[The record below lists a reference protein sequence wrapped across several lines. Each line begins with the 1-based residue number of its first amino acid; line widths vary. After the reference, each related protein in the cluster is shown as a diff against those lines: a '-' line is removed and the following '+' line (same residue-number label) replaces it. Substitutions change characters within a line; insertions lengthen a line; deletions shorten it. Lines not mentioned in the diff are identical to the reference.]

1 MFGNFFTFAIL
12 IDILKVLII
21 KFMKILLFLLIYS
34 LFVPNDGA
42 WLLQLFSEKSQVKV
56 VQSESVPDT
65 LTLMFIGDVMSHSP
79 QVDAARLQD
88 GTYDYASCYQFLAPY
103 IASADL
109 CIANMEVPL
118 AGSPYTG
125 YPQFSCPDAMMSQ
138 LFDAG
143 VDVFLTANNHTCDK
157 GAKGI
162 RRTIHVMDSLGIP
175 HVGTYLDSTDF
186 NQRNPLIVEKNG
198 FRIAVLNYTYGTNG
212 IPAPNPF
219 IVNMLDSTEIARD
232 IARARELKADY
243 IVVMPHWGIE
253 YERKQNKEQKG
264 YANYMYECGA
274 DMVIGGHPHVV
285 QPITLENRNE
295 LGVAQCITAYSLGN
309 FVSNQRK
316 RYTDGGIIVKCQLV
330 RDTNGVIQITDYEY
344 LPYWVYKGTC
354 QGKYQYH
361 ILPAKHAVENCA
373 YYDLHGADSVALN
386 LFYKDTKALID
397 SFPESKFDFTSAIR

>member
-1 MFGNFFTFAIL
+1 MR
-12 IDILKVLII
+12 
-21 KFMKILLFLLIYS
+21 ILLFLLIYG
-34 LFVPNDGA
+34 LLAPNDGT
-42 WLLQLFSEKSQVKV
+42 WFPQLFPCKRPVEVAQP
-56 VQSESVPDT
+56 EPTPDT
-65 LTLMFIGDVMSHSP
+65 ITLMFIGDVMSHMP
-79 QVDAARLQD
+79 QVTAAQKND
-88 GTYDYASCYQFLAPY
+88 GSYDYSICYRYLAPY
-103 IASADL
+103 IASADI

-118 AGSPYTG
+118 AGAPYSG

-143 VDVFLTANNHTCDK
+143 VDVFLTSNNHSCDK

-175 HVGTYLDSTDF
+175 HVGTYLDSADF

-219 IVNMLDSTEIARD
+219 IVNLLDSAAIARD
-232 IARARELKADY
+232 VARARELKADY

-253 YERKQNKEQKG
+253 YERKQNKVQSG
-264 YANYMYECGA
+264 YARYMYECGA

-295 LGVAQCITAYSLGN
+295 HGVAQRITAYSLGN

-330 RDTNGVIQITDYEY
+330 RDTTGVIQITDYEY
-344 LPYWVYKGTC
+344 LPYWVYRGTC
-354 QGKYQYH
+354 SGKYQYH
-361 ILPAKHAVENCA
+361 ILPAKDAVEYNA
-373 YYDLHGADSVALN
+373 DYDIHGEDSVALN
-386 LFYKDTKALID
+386 LFYNDTKSLID
-397 SFPESKFDFTSAIR
+397 NVPESRFVFGFRSLGPWQKAED

>member
-1 MFGNFFTFAIL
+1 
-12 IDILKVLII
+12 
-21 KFMKILLFLLIYS
+21 MKILIFSLLY
-34 LFVPNDGA
+34 G
-42 WLLQLFSEKSQVKV
+42 LLTMTGGQWPSHWFNREPQAQV
-56 VQSESVPDT
+56 QPEPEPTPDT

-79 QVDAARLQD
+79 QVDAARLPD
-88 GTYDYASCYQFLAPY
+88 GTYDYAPCYRFLAPY

-118 AGSPYTG
+118 AGAPYTG
-125 YPQFSCPDAMMSQ
+125 YPQFSCPDNMMSQ

-162 RRTIHVMDSLGIP
+162 RRTIQVMDSLGIP
-175 HVGTYLDSTDF
+175 HTGTWLDSTDYR
-186 NQRNPLIVEKNG
+186 QRNPLIIDKNG

-219 IVNMLDSTEIARD
+219 MVNMLDSVNIFND
-232 IARARELKADY
+232 IATARATDADY
-243 IVVMPHWGIE
+243 IIVMPHWGIE
-253 YERKQNKEQKG
+253 YERHQNKAQAG
-264 YANYMYECGA
+264 YARYMYECGA

-285 QPITLENRNE
+285 QPITLENRDE
-295 LGVAQCITAYSLGN
+295 QGVAQRVTAYSLGN

-316 RYTDGGIIVKCQLV
+316 RYTDGGIVVKCEIV
-330 RDTNGVIQITDYEY
+330 RDTTGTIRVTDYEY
-344 LPYWVYKGTC
+344 LPYWVYKGVC

-373 YYDLHGADSVALN
+373 YYNIHGADSVALN
-386 LFYKDTKALID
+386 LFYNDTKTLID
-397 SFPESKFDFTSAIR
+397 NVPESQFNFGQFRID

>member
-1 MFGNFFTFAIL
+1 M
-12 IDILKVLII
+12 
-21 KFMKILLFLLIYS
+21 MRILLFLLAQY
-34 LFVPNDGA
+34 LFWGTCGLWSSNWFGNKRPV
-42 WLLQLFSEKSQVKV
+42 EV
-56 VQSESVPDT
+56 VHEEPTPDT
-65 LTLMFIGDVMSHSP
+65 LTLMFIGDVMSHMP
-79 QVDAARLQD
+79 QVDAARLPD
-88 GTYDYASCYQFLAPY
+88 GTYDYAPCYRFLAPY
-103 IASADL
+103 IASADI

-118 AGSPYTG
+118 AGAPYSG

-162 RRTIHVMDSLGIP
+162 RRTIQVMDSLGIP

-186 NQRNPLIVEKNG
+186 QQRNPLMVERDG
-198 FRIAVLNYTYGTNG
+198 FRVAVLNYTYGTNG

-219 IVNMLDSTEIARD
+219 IVNMLDSAAIARD

-253 YERKQNKEQKG
+253 YERKQNKGQKG

-285 QPITLENRNE
+285 QPITLENRDQY
-295 LGVAQCITAYSLGN
+295 GVAQRITAYSLGN

-316 RYTDGGIIVKCQLV
+316 RYTDGGIIVKCEIV
-330 RDTNGVIQITDYEY
+330 RDTNGTVRVTDYEY
-344 LPYWVYKGTC
+344 LPYWVYRGVC
-354 QGKYQYH
+354 FGKYQYY
-361 ILPAKHAVENCA
+361 ILPAKDAVEYNA
-373 YYDLHGADSVALN
+373 QYNIHGADSVALN
-386 LFYKDTKALID
+386 LFYNDTKSLID
-397 SFPESKFDFTSAIR
+397 NVPEAIYVAGRTFGPWDKAEE

>member
-1 MFGNFFTFAIL
+1 M
-12 IDILKVLII
+12 
-21 KFMKILLFLLIYS
+21 MRILLFLLAQY
-34 LFVPNDGA
+34 LFWGTCGLWSSNWFGNKRPV
-42 WLLQLFSEKSQVKV
+42 EV
-56 VQSESVPDT
+56 VHEEPTPDT
-65 LTLMFIGDVMSHSP
+65 LTLMFIGDVMSHMP
-79 QVDAARLQD
+79 QVDAARLPD
-88 GTYDYASCYQFLAPY
+88 GTYDYAPCYRFLAPY
-103 IASADL
+103 IASADI

-118 AGSPYTG
+118 AGAPYSG

-162 RRTIHVMDSLGIP
+162 RRTIQVMDSLGIP

-186 NQRNPLIVEKNG
+186 QQRNPLMVERDG
-198 FRIAVLNYTYGTNG
+198 FRVAVLNYTYGTNG

-219 IVNMLDSTEIARD
+219 IVNMLDSAAIARD

-253 YERKQNKEQKG
+253 YERKQNKGQKG

-285 QPITLENRNE
+285 QPITLENKNE
-295 LGVAQCITAYSLGN
+295 YGVAQRVTAYSLGN

-316 RYTDGGIIVKCQLV
+316 RYTDGGIIVKCEIV
-330 RDTNGVIQITDYEY
+330 RDTNGTVRVTNYEY
-344 LPYWVYKGTC
+344 LPYWVYKGVC

-373 YYDLHGADSVALN
+373 YYNIHGADSVALN
-386 LFYKDTKALID
+386 LFYNDTKSMID
-397 SFPESKFDFTSAIR
+397 NVPESRFDFQFQ

>member
-1 MFGNFFTFAIL
+1 
-12 IDILKVLII
+12 
-21 KFMKILLFLLIYS
+21 MKILLFLLIYG
-34 LFVPNDGA
+34 LFASNNGA
-42 WLLQLFSEKSQVKV
+42 WLLRLFSEKPHVEV
-56 VQSESVPDT
+56 VREESVPDT

-79 QVDAARLQD
+79 QVDAARLAD
-88 GTYDYASCYQFLAPY
+88 GSYDYSPCYRFLAPY
-103 IASADL
+103 IASADI

-125 YPQFSCPDAMMSQ
+125 YPQFSCPDNMMSQ

-175 HVGTYLDSTDF
+175 HTGTWLDSTDYF
-186 NQRNPLIVEKNG
+186 QRNPLIIDKNG

-219 IVNMLDSTEIARD
+219 IVNMLDSVNIFND
-232 IARARELKADY
+232 IATARATDADY
-243 IVVMPHWGIE
+243 IIVMPHWGIE
-253 YERKQNKEQKG
+253 YERHQNKAQAG
-264 YANYMYECGA
+264 YARYMYECGA

-285 QPITLENRNE
+285 QPITLENRDE
-295 LGVAQCITAYSLGN
+295 QGVAQRVTAYSLGN

-316 RYTDGGIIVKCQLV
+316 RFTDGGIIIKCEMV
-330 RDTNGVIQITDYEY
+330 RDTNGVIRVSDYEY

-373 YYDLHGADSVALN
+373 YYDIHGADSVALN
-386 LFYKDTKALID
+386 LFYNDTKSLID
-397 SFPESKFDFTSAIR
+397 NVPESKFAFTSLTR

>member
-1 MFGNFFTFAIL
+1 MR
-12 IDILKVLII
+12 
-21 KFMKILLFLLIYS
+21 ILLFLLIYGLLTATDGS
-34 LFVPNDGA
+34 RLRRLFPDKRPM
-42 WLLQLFSEKSQVKV
+42 EV
-56 VQSESVPDT
+56 VQEEPVPDT
-65 LTLMFIGDVMSHSP
+65 LTLMFIGDVMSHMP
-79 QVDAARLQD
+79 QVDAARLAD
-88 GTYDYASCYQFLAPY
+88 GTYDYAPCYRYLAPY
-103 IASADL
+103 IASADI

-118 AGSPYTG
+118 AGEPYSG

-162 RRTIHVMDSLGIP
+162 RRTIQVMDSLGIP

-186 NQRNPLIVEKNG
+186 QQRNPLIVEKNG

-212 IPAPNPF
+212 IPTPYPF
-219 IVNMLDSTEIARD
+219 IVNRLDSAEIARD
-232 IARARELKADY
+232 IASARELKADY

-253 YERKQNKEQKG
+253 YERKQNKKQEIFAK
-264 YANYMYECGA
+264 YMYECGA

-295 LGVAQCITAYSLGN
+295 YGVAQRITAYSLGN

-316 RYTDGGIIVKCQLV
+316 RYTDGGIIVKCEIV
-330 RDTNGVIQITDYEY
+330 RDTNGTVRVTNYEY
-344 LPYWVYKGTC
+344 LPYWVYKGVC

-373 YYDLHGADSVALN
+373 YYNIHGADSVALN
-386 LFYKDTKALID
+386 LFYNDTKLLID
-397 SFPESKFDFTSAIR
+397 NVPESRFDFQFQ

>member
-1 MFGNFFTFAIL
+1 MRI
-12 IDILKVLII
+12 V
-21 KFMKILLFLLIYS
+21 ILLLVHFFLTGTGGS
-34 LFVPNDGA
+34 
-42 WLLQLFSEKSQVKV
+42 WLQNWFAPKSTV
-56 VQSESVPDT
+56 ETEPTLPVPDT

-79 QVDAARLQD
+79 QVDAARLED
-88 GTYDYASCYQFLAPY
+88 GTYDYTPCYRFLAPY

-118 AGSPYTG
+118 AGAPYTG

-138 LFDAG
+138 LFDVG

-157 GAKGI
+157 GGKGI

-175 HVGTYLDSTDF
+175 HVGTYLDSADF

-274 DMVIGGHPHVV
+274 DMVIGSHPHVV

-295 LGVAQCITAYSLGN
+295 HGVAQRLTAYSLGN

-316 RYTDGGIIVKCQLV
+316 RYTDGGIIVKCELV
-330 RDTNGVIQITDYEY
+330 RDTNGVIQVTDYEY

-373 YYDLHGADSVALN
+373 WYDLHGADSVALN
-386 LFYKDTKALID
+386 LFYNDTKSLID
-397 SFPESKFDFTSAIR
+397 SVPESKFGFTSSTR

>member
-1 MFGNFFTFAIL
+1 
-12 IDILKVLII
+12 
-21 KFMKILLFLLIYS
+21 MKILLFLLIYG
-34 LFVPNDGA
+34 LFASNNGE
-42 WLLQLFSEKSQVKV
+42 WLLRLFSEKPQMEV
-56 VQSESVPDT
+56 VYEEPVPDT

-79 QVDAARLQD
+79 QVDAARLAD
-88 GTYDYASCYQFLAPY
+88 GTYDYAPCYRFLAPY

-125 YPQFSCPDAMMSQ
+125 YPQFSCPDEMMSQ
-138 LFDAG
+138 LFDVG

-157 GAKGI
+157 GGKGI
-162 RRTIHVMDSLGIP
+162 RRTIYVMDSLGIP

-186 NQRNPLIVEKNG
+186 QQRNPLIVEKNG

-219 IVNMLDSTEIARD
+219 IVNMLDSVEIARD

-253 YERKQNKEQKG
+253 YERHQNKKQMG

-274 DMVIGGHPHVV
+274 DMVVGGHPHVV
-285 QPITLENRNE
+285 QPITLENRSE
-295 LGVAQCITAYSLGN
+295 YGVAQRLTAYSLGN

-316 RYTDGGIIVKCQLV
+316 RYTDGGIIVKCELV

-373 YYDLHGADSVALN
+373 WYDLHGADSVALN
-386 LFYKDTKALID
+386 VFYKDTKELID
-397 SFPESKFDFTSAIR
+397 NVPESKFDFTSSTR

>member
-1 MFGNFFTFAIL
+1 MMRILPFLLAQYLFWGTCGLWSSNWFGN
-12 IDILKVLII
+12 KRPV
-21 KFMKILLFLLIYS
+21 
-34 LFVPNDGA
+34 
-42 WLLQLFSEKSQVKV
+42 EV
-56 VQSESVPDT
+56 VHEEPTPDT
-65 LTLMFIGDVMSHSP
+65 LTLMFIGDVMSHMP
-79 QVDAARLQD
+79 QVDAARLPG
-88 GTYDYASCYQFLAPY
+88 GTYDYAPCYRFLAPY
-103 IASADL
+103 IASADI

-118 AGSPYTG
+118 AGAPYSG

-162 RRTIHVMDSLGIP
+162 RRTIQVMDSLGIP
-175 HVGTYLDSTDF
+175 HVGTYFDSTDF
-186 NQRNPLIVEKNG
+186 QQRNPLMVERDG

-212 IPAPNPF
+212 IPALNPF
-219 IVNMLDSTEIARD
+219 IVNMLDSAAIARD

-253 YERKQNKEQKG
+253 YERKQNKGQKG

-285 QPITLENRNE
+285 QPITLENKNE
-295 LGVAQCITAYSLGN
+295 YGVAQRVTAYSLGN

-316 RYTDGGIIVKCQLV
+316 RYTDGGIIVKCEIV
-330 RDTNGVIQITDYEY
+330 RDTNGTVRVTNYEY
-344 LPYWVYKGTC
+344 LPYWVYKGVC

-373 YYDLHGADSVALN
+373 YYNIHGADSVALN
-386 LFYKDTKALID
+386 LFYNDTKSLID
-397 SFPESKFDFTSAIR
+397 NVPESRFYFQFQ

>member
-1 MFGNFFTFAIL
+1 
-12 IDILKVLII
+12 
-21 KFMKILLFLLIYS
+21 MKILLFLLIYG
-34 LFVPNDGA
+34 LFAPNNGA
-42 WLLQLFSEKSQVKV
+42 WLQRFFSEKPHVEV
-56 VQSESVPDT
+56 AHEEPALDT

-79 QVDAARLQD
+79 QVDAARLPD
-88 GTYDYASCYQFLAPY
+88 GTYDYAPCYRFLAPY
-103 IASADL
+103 ITSADI

-143 VDVFLTANNHTCDK
+143 VDIFLTANNHTCDK

-175 HVGTYLDSTDF
+175 HTGTWLDSTDYF
-186 NQRNPLIVEKNG
+186 QRNPLIIDKNG

-219 IVNMLDSTEIARD
+219 IVNMLDSVNIFND
-232 IARARELKADY
+232 IATARATDADY
-243 IVVMPHWGIE
+243 IIVMPHWGIE
-253 YERKQNKEQKG
+253 YERHQNKAQAG
-264 YANYMYECGA
+264 YARYMYECGA

-285 QPITLENRNE
+285 QPITLKNKNE
-295 LGVAQCITAYSLGN
+295 YGVYQQFTAYSLGN

-316 RYTDGGIIVKCQLV
+316 RFTDGGIIIKCEIV
-330 RDTNGVIQITDYEY
+330 RDTNGAIRITDYEY

-361 ILPAKHAVENCA
+361 ILPAKHAVENNA
-373 YYDLHGADSVALN
+373 WYDIHGADSVALD
-386 LFYKDTKALID
+386 LFYNDTKSLID
-397 SFPESKFDFTSAIR
+397 NVPESNFDFTSAIR

>member
-1 MFGNFFTFAIL
+1 MF
-12 IDILKVLII
+12 II
-21 KFMKILLFLLIYS
+21 WIMKILIFSLLYG
-34 LFVPNDGA
+34 LLTMTGA
-42 WLLQLFSEKSQVKV
+42 QWPSHWFNREAQAQVQPKPT
-56 VQSESVPDT
+56 PDT

-79 QVDAARLQD
+79 QVDAARLPD
-88 GTYDYASCYQFLAPY
+88 GTYDYAPCYRFLAPY
-103 IASADL
+103 IASADI

-125 YPQFSCPDAMMSQ
+125 YPQFSCPDNMMSQ

-143 VDVFLTANNHTCDK
+143 VDVFLTSNNHTCDK

-162 RRTIHVMDSLGIP
+162 RRTIQVMDSLGIP
-175 HVGTYLDSTDF
+175 HVGTYLDSADF
-186 NQRNPLIVEKNG
+186 QQRNPLIVEKNG

-212 IPAPNPF
+212 IPTPNPF
-219 IVNMLDSTEIARD
+219 IVNMLDSVNIFND
-232 IARARELKADY
+232 IATARATDADY
-243 IVVMPHWGIE
+243 IIVMPHWGIE
-253 YERKQNKEQKG
+253 YERHQNKAQAG
-264 YANYMYECGA
+264 YARYMYECGA

-295 LGVAQCITAYSLGN
+295 YGVAQRVTAYSLGN

-316 RYTDGGIIVKCQLV
+316 RYTDGGIIVKCEIV
-330 RDTNGVIQITDYEY
+330 RDTTGTIRVTDYEY

-373 YYDLHGADSVALN
+373 YYNIHGTDSVALN
-386 LFYKDTKALID
+386 LFYNDTKTLID
-397 SFPESKFDFTSAIR
+397 NVPESMFVFPLQ

>member
-1 MFGNFFTFAIL
+1 MF
-12 IDILKVLII
+12 II
-21 KFMKILLFLLIYS
+21 QFMKIIIFLFVHFLLMGS
-34 LFVPNDGA
+34 GGL
-42 WLLQLFSEKSQVKV
+42 WSQNWFFPKHIFG
-56 VQSESVPDT
+56 SGPAEPVPDT

-79 QVDAARLQD
+79 QVDAARLED
-88 GTYDYASCYQFLAPY
+88 GTYDYAPCYRFLAPY

-125 YPQFSCPDAMMSQ
+125 YPQFSCPDQMMSQ
-138 LFDAG
+138 LFDVG

-162 RRTIHVMDSLGIP
+162 RRTIQVMDSLGIP

-212 IPAPNPF
+212 IPTPKPY
-219 IVNMLDSTEIARD
+219 IVNLLDSASIFND
-232 IARARELKADY
+232 IAKARLLKADF
-243 IVVMPHWGIE
+243 IIVMPHWGIE
-253 YERKQNKEQKG
+253 YERHQNKEQMA
-264 YANYMYECGA
+264 YTRYMYECGA
-274 DMVIGGHPHVV
+274 NMVIGGHPHVV
-285 QPITLENRNE
+285 QPITLEKRNE
-295 LGVAQCITAYSLGN
+295 LGVPQRITAYSLGN

-316 RYTDGGIIVKCQLV
+316 RYTDGGIIVKCEIV
-330 RDTNGVIQITDYEY
+330 RYPSGEQQITKYEY

-373 YYDLHGADSVALN
+373 WYDIHGADSVALN
-386 LFYKDTKALID
+386 VFYKDTKALID
-397 SFPESKFDFTSAIR
+397 SVPESLFEFTSATR

>member
-1 MFGNFFTFAIL
+1 MLTMSGNTWPQSWF
-12 IDILKVLII
+12 
-21 KFMKILLFLLIYS
+21 
-34 LFVPNDGA
+34 PNHRQPVA
-42 WLLQLFSEKSQVKV
+42 
-56 VQSESVPDT
+56 VQPERTPDT
-65 LTLMFIGDVMSHSP
+65 LTLMFIGDVMSHMP
-79 QVDAARLQD
+79 QVDAARMED
-88 GTYDYASCYQFLAPY
+88 GTYDYAPCYRFLAPY

-118 AGSPYTG
+118 AGSPYSG
-125 YPQFSCPDAMMSQ
+125 YPQFSCPDNMMSQ

-143 VDVFLTANNHTCDK
+143 VDVFLTSNNHTCDK
-157 GAKGI
+157 GGKGI

-175 HVGTYLDSTDF
+175 HVGTYLDSADF
-186 NQRNPLIVEKNG
+186 QQRNPLIVEKNG

-219 IVNMLDSTEIARD
+219 IVNVLDSVEIARD

-253 YERKQNKEQKG
+253 YERKQNKKQEA

-295 LGVAQCITAYSLGN
+295 KGVAQKVTAYSLGN

-316 RYTDGGIIVKCQLV
+316 RYTDGGIIIKCELV
-330 RDTNGVIQITDYEY
+330 RDTNGVIQVTDYEY

-361 ILPAKHAVENCA
+361 ILPAKHAVENCTW
-373 YYDLHGADSVALN
+373 YDIHGADSVALN
-386 LFYKDTKALID
+386 LFYNDTKSLID
-397 SFPESKFDFTSAIR
+397 SVPESKFSFISSTR

>member
-1 MFGNFFTFAIL
+1 
-12 IDILKVLII
+12 
-21 KFMKILLFLLIYS
+21 MKILLFLLIYG
-34 LFVPNDGA
+34 LFAPNYGA
-42 WLLQLFSEKSQVKV
+42 WLLRLFSEKPKV
-56 VQSESVPDT
+56 EVVREEFVPDT

-79 QVDAARLQD
+79 QVDAARLED
-88 GTYDYASCYQFLAPY
+88 GTYDYAPCYRFLAPY

-118 AGSPYTG
+118 AGAPYTG

-175 HVGTYLDSTDF
+175 HVGTYLDSMDF
-186 NQRNPLIVEKNG
+186 QQRNPLIVEKNG
-198 FRIAVLNYTYGTNG
+198 FRIALLNYTYGTNG

-219 IVNMLDSTEIARD
+219 IVNLLDSTVIARD

-253 YERKQNKEQKG
+253 YERHQNKKQMG
-264 YANYMYECGA
+264 YTRYMYECGA

-285 QPITLENRNE
+285 QPITLENKNE
-295 LGVAQCITAYSLGN
+295 LGVAQRITAYSLGN

-316 RYTDGGIIVKCQLV
+316 RYTDGGIIVKSQLV
-330 RDTNGVIQITDYEY
+330 CDTNGVIQITDYEY

-373 YYDLHGADSVALN
+373 WYDIHGADSVALN
-386 LFYKDTKALID
+386 LFYNDTKSLID
-397 SFPESKFDFTSAIR
+397 SVPESNFDFTSAIR

>member
-1 MFGNFFTFAIL
+1 M
-12 IDILKVLII
+12 
-21 KFMKILLFLLIYS
+21 MRILLFLLAQY
-34 LFVPNDGA
+34 LFWGTCGLWSSNWFGNKRPV
-42 WLLQLFSEKSQVKV
+42 EV
-56 VQSESVPDT
+56 VHEEPTPDT
-65 LTLMFIGDVMSHSP
+65 LTLMFIGDVMSHMP
-79 QVDAARLQD
+79 QVDAARLPD
-88 GTYDYASCYQFLAPY
+88 GTYDYAPCYRFIAPY

-118 AGSPYTG
+118 AGAPYSG

-162 RRTIHVMDSLGIP
+162 RRTIQVMDSLGIP

-186 NQRNPLIVEKNG
+186 QQRNPLMVERDG
-198 FRIAVLNYTYGTNG
+198 FRVAVLNYTYGTNG

-219 IVNMLDSTEIARD
+219 IVNMLDSAAIARD

-253 YERKQNKEQKG
+253 YERKQNKGQKG
-264 YANYMYECGA
+264 YANYMYECGV

-285 QPITLENRNE
+285 QPITLENKNE
-295 LGVAQCITAYSLGN
+295 YGVAQRVTAYSLGN

-316 RYTDGGIIVKCQLV
+316 RYTDGGIIVKCEIV
-330 RDTNGVIQITDYEY
+330 RDTNGTVRVTNYEY
-344 LPYWVYKGTC
+344 LPYWVYKGVC

-373 YYDLHGADSVALN
+373 YYNIHGADSVALN
-386 LFYKDTKALID
+386 LFYNDTKSLID
-397 SFPESKFDFTSAIR
+397 NVPESRFDFQFQ

>member
-1 MFGNFFTFAIL
+1 
-12 IDILKVLII
+12 
-21 KFMKILLFLLIYS
+21 MKILLFLLIYG
-34 LFVPNDGA
+34 LFAPNYGA
-42 WLLQLFSEKSQVKV
+42 WLLRLFSEKPKV
-56 VQSESVPDT
+56 EVVREEFVPDT

-79 QVDAARLQD
+79 QVDAARLED
-88 GTYDYASCYQFLAPY
+88 GTYDYAPCYRFLAPY

-118 AGSPYTG
+118 AGAPYTG

-175 HVGTYLDSTDF
+175 HVGTYLDSMDF
-186 NQRNPLIVEKNG
+186 QQRNPLIVEKNG
-198 FRIAVLNYTYGTNG
+198 FRIALLNYTYGTNG

-219 IVNMLDSTEIARD
+219 IVNLLDSTVIARD

-253 YERKQNKEQKG
+253 YERHQNKKQMG
-264 YANYMYECGA
+264 YTRYMYECGA

-285 QPITLENRNE
+285 QPITLENKNE
-295 LGVAQCITAYSLGN
+295 LGVAQRVTAYSLGN

-373 YYDLHGADSVALN
+373 WYDIHGADSVALN
-386 LFYKDTKALID
+386 LFYNDTKSLID
-397 SFPESKFDFTSAIR
+397 SVPESNFDFTSSIR

>member
-1 MFGNFFTFAIL
+1 
-12 IDILKVLII
+12 
-21 KFMKILLFLLIYS
+21 MKILLFLLIYG
-34 LFVPNDGA
+34 LFAPNYGA
-42 WLLQLFSEKSQVKV
+42 WLLRLFSEKPKV
-56 VQSESVPDT
+56 EVVREEFVPDT

-79 QVDAARLQD
+79 QVDAARLED
-88 GTYDYASCYQFLAPY
+88 GTYDYAPCYRFLAPY

-118 AGSPYTG
+118 AGAPYTG

-175 HVGTYLDSTDF
+175 HVGTYLDSMDF
-186 NQRNPLIVEKNG
+186 QQRNPLIVEKNG
-198 FRIAVLNYTYGTNG
+198 FRIALLNYTYGTNG

-219 IVNMLDSTEIARD
+219 IVNLLDSTVIARD

-253 YERKQNKEQKG
+253 YERHQNKKQMG
-264 YANYMYECGA
+264 YTRYMYECGA

-285 QPITLENRNE
+285 QPITLENKNE
-295 LGVAQCITAYSLGN
+295 LGVAQRITAYSLGN

-316 RYTDGGIIVKCQLV
+316 RYTDGGIIVKSQLV
-330 RDTNGVIQITDYEY
+330 CDTNGVIQITDYEY

-373 YYDLHGADSVALN
+373 WYDIHGADSVALN
-386 LFYKDTKALID
+386 LFYNDTKSLID
-397 SFPESKFDFTSAIR
+397 SVPESNFDFTSSIR